1 MWRRIGLAAAAVA
14 IAIVAIP
21 GGLYWAM
28 VAHFNPSP
36 PVAVAHA
43 GADPLTA
50 QREDVG
56 QFAQLVALDRSYSY
70 ATRRKA
76 NATLA
81 ALASRHDVLGA
92 PRLRMA
98 LLKVAALADNGHTVA
113 YAA

>member
-98 LLKVAALADNGHTVA
+98 L
-113 YAA
+113 